1 MLSKKMLDRL
11 NHQINR
17 ELYSSYFYMGMAAYA
32 SSIGLNGLT
41 NWFNLQAKEE
51 EYHAG
56 RIFNYIAK
64 NKGRVL
70 LRAIEEPPQN
80 FKSPEDLFQRTLD
93 HEKKVTGMINDLVKL
108 SKKENDKATE
118 SFLQWFVNEQKEE
131 EESAAKN
138 LKLLSSVDD
147 DETLQKVDNALGKR
161 R

>member
-1 MLSKKMLDRL
+1 
-11 NHQINR
+11 
-17 ELYSSYFYMGMAAYA
+17 
-32 SSIGLNGLT
+32 
-41 NWFNLQAKEE
+41 
-51 EYHAG
+51 
-56 RIFNYIAK
+56 
-64 NKGRVL
+64 
-70 LRAIEEPPQN
+70 
-80 FKSPEDLFQRTLD
+80 
-93 HEKKVTGMINDLVKL
+93 VTGMINDLVKL